1 MNPEIK
7 KFKCDLCGRLKKIVK
22 WKAEYSSLGYTCNS
36 CFKRFLK
43 IREEYY
49 PIAKKLKIN

>member
-7 KFKCDLCGRLKKIVK
+7 KFKCDLCGRLKKIVT
-22 WKAEYSSLGYTCNS
+22 WKAEYSSLGYTCKS